1 MDKQELSPKVQA
13 VYRAVVELFA
23 EGADLNTLTVSE
35 ITARAGIG
43 KGTVYDYFSNKEEML
58 AGALYHEMNVACQ
71 ELYERL
77 KDKKNLFEKM
87 EQILLDMENYKQ
99 KMECAFKV
107 VHLLMDNSQV
117 SKQLREILQ
126 KKENYEIPL
135 YQMLQMLI
143 REEFGEDSK
152 VSEEDMLYL
161 VMNTISKL
169 VCYAMYLNNDVV
181 LEKFGTKTM
190 RERLCKN
197 VCQEVENYKQPAFDQ
212 G

>member
-1 MDKQELSPKVQA
+1 METKELSPKMLA
-13 VYRAVVELFA
+13 AYKAIIELFT

-58 AGALYHEMNVACQ
+58 AGALYYEMGVACG
-71 ELYERL
+71 ELYEKL
-77 KDKKNLFEKM
+77 KDRKNLYEKM

-126 KKENYEIPL
+126 KRKNQEIPL
-135 YQMLQMLI
+135 YQLMQRLME
-143 REEFGEDSK
+143 EEFEEGSRA
-152 VSEEDMLYL
+152 SEEDMLYL

-169 VCYAMYLNNDVV
+169 ICYAMYLNHYAV
-181 LEKFGTKTM
+181 LKKFDTKTM
-190 RERLCKN
+190 RDRLCEDI
-197 VCQEVENYKQPAFDQ
+197 CREVERYKQ
-212 G
+212 GRS

>member
-1 MDKQELSPKVQA
+1 METKELSPKMLA
-13 VYRAVVELFA
+13 AYKAIIELFT

-43 KGTVYDYFSNKEEML
+43 KGTVYDYFSSKEEML
-58 AGALYHEMNVACQ
+58 AGALYYEMGVACG
-71 ELYERL
+71 ELYEKL
-77 KDKKNLFEKM
+77 KDRKNLYEKM

-126 KKENYEIPL
+126 KRKNQEIPL
-135 YQMLQMLI
+135 YQLLQRLI
-143 REEFGEDSK
+143 EEEFEEGSRT
-152 VSEEDMLYL
+152 SEEDMLYL

-169 VCYAMYLNNDVV
+169 ICYAMYLNHYAV
-181 LEKFGTKTM
+181 LKKFDTKTM
-190 RERLCKN
+190 RDRLCEDI
-197 VCQEVENYKQPAFDQ
+197 CREVERYKQ
-212 G
+212 GRS

>member
-152 VSEEDMLYL
+152 VSEENMLYL

-190 RERLCKN
+190 RERICKN
-197 VCQEVENYKQPAFDQ
+197 VCREVENYKQPAFDQ

>member
-1 MDKQELSPKVQA
+1 METKELSPKMLA
-13 VYRAVVELFA
+13 AYKAIIELFA

-58 AGALYHEMNVACQ
+58 AGALYYEMGVACG

-77 KDKKNLFEKM
+77 KDRKNLYEKM

-126 KKENYEIPL
+126 KRKNQEIPL
-135 YQMLQMLI
+135 YQLLRRLI
-143 REEFGEDSK
+143 EEEFEEGSRA
-152 VSEEDMLYL
+152 SEEDMLYL

-169 VCYAMYLNNDVV
+169 ICYAMYLNHHAV

-190 RERLCKN
+190 RDRLCEDI
-197 VCQEVENYKQPAFDQ
+197 CREVESYKQ
-212 G
+212 GRS

>member
-197 VCQEVENYKQPAFDQ
+197 VCREVQNYKQPAFDQ

>member
-1 MDKQELSPKVQA
+1 METKELSPKMLA
-13 VYRAVVELFA
+13 AYKAIIELFT

-58 AGALYHEMNVACQ
+58 AGALYYEMGVACG
-71 ELYERL
+71 ELYEKL
-77 KDKKNLFEKM
+77 KDRKNLYEKM

-126 KKENYEIPL
+126 QKKNQEIPL
-135 YQMLQMLI
+135 YQLMQRLME
-143 REEFGEDSK
+143 EEFEEGSR

-169 VCYAMYLNNDVV
+169 ICYAMYLNHYAV
-181 LEKFGTKTM
+181 LKKFDTKTM
-190 RERLCKN
+190 RDRLCEDI
-197 VCQEVENYKQPAFDQ
+197 CREVERYKQ
-212 G
+212 GRS